1 MAAAAPEASL
11 SLLVT
16 CHRHQQCAI
25 PPPDTLRHPNRSLTT
40 DCVFLS
46 IAVKESVA
54 ELLRTKFF
62 LRGKQGIEALWGLPL
77 SSKEQGQVEKDES
90 IGAPQ
95 ADLMEFSADGAK
107 IVLVNTQLGF
117 TVRNTEGSEVVLEVS
132 NPGIQ
137 AIAWSPLGSHLL
149 TWQRPQKEAEQ
160 GNLIVWNATTGAEV
174 ARFNQKSYSRDNWP
188 SIQWSSDETICG
200 RQSANGVVLY
210 SGTNIAA
217 GSIGQINLPN
227 TTNFSVAP
235 GSAPYKIALF
245 VPEKKGKPASVKVYH
260 FPGLETVV
268 ASKSFYKAQEVNM
281 KWSPNGS
288 ALVIETRTDVDTTGK
303 SYYGETGLFF
313 LQSDGAYDCIVP
325 LTKEGQIHDV
335 QWDPTGRGFVV
346 LAGSMPCN
354 ATLYDSKAI
363 PIFEFGAAPR
373 NHVSW
378 SPHGRFLCI
387 AGFGNLRGDM
397 DFWERNKLK
406 KMGSANSNSATTFAW
421 SPDSRYFFTATTFPR
436 LRVDNGFKVFRYDGT
451 GPIYQE
457 DRTELY
463 DMKFRP
469 ATPGYYPNRPQS
481 PRRKGEEAAVAVSAP
496 APAKPQAYRP
506 PNSTGAL
513 AAMMRKE
520 ETGSKRLD
528 RNKYVAPNRAS
539 STIPGMSAAPKPIPG
554 MSAAAAAPKKPSK
567 SARKKKAVE
576 AAEAQKAVQ
585 EALAKV
591 NGGAAP
597 AAVSAPAA
605 AAPSTPVAAAP
616 LTEEE
621 KQKKI
626 KALTKKLKQ
635 IDAIKEK
642 QAKGD
647 TLNDDQVQKLGSEKA
662 LRDEIAQLS

>member
-1 MAAAAPEASL
+1 M
-11 SLLVT
+11 
-16 CHRHQQCAI
+16 
-25 PPPDTLRHPNRSLTT
+25 
-40 DCVFLS
+40 
-46 IAVKESVA
+46 
-54 ELLRTKFF
+54 
-62 LRGKQGIEALWGLPL
+62 
-77 SSKEQGQVEKDES
+77 
-90 IGAPQ
+90 
-95 ADLMEFSADGAK
+95 
-107 IVLVNTQLGF
+107 
-117 TVRNTEGSEVVLEVS
+117 
-132 NPGIQ
+132 
-137 AIAWSPLGSHLL
+137 
-149 TWQRPQKEAEQ
+149 
-160 GNLIVWNATTGAEV
+160 
-174 ARFNQKSYSRDNWP
+174 
-188 SIQWSSDETICG
+188 
-200 RQSANGVVLY
+200 
-210 SGTNIAA
+210 
-217 GSIGQINLPN
+217 
-227 TTNFSVAP
+227 
-235 GSAPYKIALF
+235 
-245 VPEKKGKPASVKVYH
+245 PEKKGKPASVKVYQ

-268 ASKSFYKAQEVNM
+268 ASKSFYKAQDVTM

-288 ALVIETRTDVDTTGK
+288 SLVIETRTDVDTTGK

-313 LQSDGAYDCIVP
+313 LQSDGEYDCIVP

-457 DRTELY
+457 DRAELY

-469 ATPGYYPNRPQS
+469 ALPGYYPNRPQS
-481 PRRKGEEAAVAVSAP
+481 PRRKGVEAVAVAAP

-520 ETGSKRLD
+520 ETGSKKLD
-528 RNKYVAPNRAS
+528 RNKYVAPRGAS
-539 STIPGMSAAPKPIPG
+539 ATIPGMSAPKPIPG

-567 SARKKKAVE
+567 SARKKKAAD

-591 NGGAAP
+591 SVGGATAAP
-597 AAVSAPAA
+597 ASTPAA
-605 AAPSTPVAAAP
+605 AVAPPPPAPVE
-616 LTEEE
+616 LSEEE
-621 KQKKI
+621 KQKKV
-626 KALTKKLKQ
+626 KALMKKLKQ
-635 IDAIKEK
+635 IDALKEK
-642 QAKGD
+642 QAGGD
-647 TLNDDQVQKLGSEKA
+647 KLNEDQLQKLSSETA
-662 LRDEIAQLS
+662 LREEIKQLS